1 MSGLEI
7 APLVMSVLPP
17 AIEYFFAQDAVS
29 MDEGDEELLPRG
41 SKAPRVVFQSHAS
54 SKQVVSSRRKFVR
67 VTSLSLE
74 EDSET
79 MRKSLFSVFSF

>member
-29 MDEGDEELLPRG
+29 MDEDDSNHDAAVHALVRR
-41 SKAPRVVFQSHAS
+41 SKAPRVLFHGYNEV
-54 SKQVVSSRRKFVR
+54 SRRRSPMRQEAVQ
-67 VTSLSLE
+67 VTRLSLE
-74 EDSET
+74 
-79 MRKSLFSVFSF
+79 

>member
-17 AIEYFFAQDAVS
+17 AIEYFFAQDAVT
-29 MDEGDEELLPRG
+29 MDEEDVHPDDILLY
-41 SKAPRVVFQSHAS
+41 SEAPQLVFP
-54 SKQVVSSRRKFVR
+54 SRRTKRTLRHHKSVQ

-74 EDSET
+74 
-79 MRKSLFSVFSF
+79 